1 MKRRSPGTAGKAAAT
16 SGGRGRRTV
25 RTLAAE
31 AVSGIVAKISG
42 PGPKSSD
49 GCLVDGCL
57 RGDERAWA
65 VLIARYERLI
75 YSIPIKYGAT
85 REDAADV
92 FQTVCLELFHE
103 LPRLR
108 NRDNLRPWLMTVAA
122 HQAFHWKRRQQR
134 ERQGREAAAAEPRE
148 EAALP
153 ATLAA
158 EVEHEQAVREAIGRL
173 SGRCREMV
181 RLLFFEQPPRPY
193 AEVARRLGLATGS
206 IGFIRARCLE
216 QLQRAL
222 EELGF

>member
-1 MKRRSPGTAGKAAAT
+1 M
-16 SGGRGRRTV
+16 

-31 AVSGIVAKISG
+31 AVGGIVAKMTG
-42 PGPKSSD
+42 PGPTSSD
-49 GCLVDGCL
+49 GCLVDACL
-57 RGDERAWA
+57 RGDARAWA

-75 YSIPIKYGAT
+75 YSIPIKYGAP
-85 REDAADV
+85 REDAADI
-92 FQTVCLELFHE
+92 FQTVCVELFQE

-134 ERQGREAAAAEPRE
+134 EQRGRAAAAAEPRE
-148 EAALP
+148 PEVLPTALV
-153 ATLAA
+153 T

-173 SGRCREMV
+173 PARCQEMV
-181 RLLFFEQPPRPY
+181 RLLFFEQPPPPY

-216 QLQRAL
+216 RLQRAL